1 MNFEGFIMSM
11 YFIAM
16 LVMSVI
22 IAYHSPLHW

>member
-16 LVMSVI
+16 LVMSII
-22 IAYHSPLHW
+22 IAYHSPIGW